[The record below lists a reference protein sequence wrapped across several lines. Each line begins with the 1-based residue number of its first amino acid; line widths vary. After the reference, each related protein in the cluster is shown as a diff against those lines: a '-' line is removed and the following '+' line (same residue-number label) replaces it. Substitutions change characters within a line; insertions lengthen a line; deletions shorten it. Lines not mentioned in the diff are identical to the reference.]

1 MLGPTAAA
9 ISCPALASAESTMT
23 DALEPIR
30 LSIETPADPETA
42 WGAITDPDRI
52 AEWFT
57 DASPLGRVGDPYR
70 LDFGDSAV
78 DGHVLA
84 VDPGRHFAHSWSW
97 DGADPSEQT
106 VVSWTVEPL
115 GRGGSRIVLEHAGW
129 ADGDDTPRDD
139 HLGYW
144 ESYLEDL
151 AALLAG

>member
-1 MLGPTAAA
+1 M
-9 ISCPALASAESTMT
+9 I

-30 LSIETPADPETA
+30 LSIETPADAETA
-42 WGAITDPDRI
+42 WQAITEPDRI

-57 DASPLGRVGDPYR
+57 EASALGRVGDPYR

-78 DGHVLA
+78 DGEVLA
-84 VDPGRHFAHSWSW
+84 VEAGRQFSYSWSW
-97 DGADPSEQT
+97 DGGEGAEPT

-115 GRGGSRIVLEHAGW
+115 GGGSRVVLEHGGW
-129 ADGDDTPRDD
+129 ADGDETLRGD

-144 ESYLEDL
+144 EAYLEDL

>member
-1 MLGPTAAA
+1 MTA
-9 ISCPALASAESTMT
+9 P
-23 DALEPIR
+23 LEPIR

-42 WGAITDPDRI
+42 WQAISDPDRV

-57 DASPLGRVGDPYR
+57 DASPLGAVGDPYR

-78 DGHVLA
+78 DGEVLA
-84 VDPGRHFAHSWSW
+84 VEPGHHFAHSWSW
-97 DGADPSEQT
+97 DGGDPGDRT
-106 VVSWTVEPL
+106 VVSWTVEPA
-115 GRGGSRIVLEHAGW
+115 GRGGSRIVLEHGGW
-129 ADGDDTPRDD
+129 SDGADALRDD

>member
-1 MLGPTAAA
+1 
-9 ISCPALASAESTMT
+9 MT
-23 DALEPIR
+23 DPLEPIR
-30 LSIETPADPETA
+30 LSIETPADAETA
-42 WGAITDPDRI
+42 WLAITDPDRI

-57 DASPLGRVGDPYR
+57 DASPLGGVGDAYR

-78 DGHVLA
+78 DGRILA
-84 VDPGRHFAHSWSW
+84 VETGRGFSHTWSW
-97 DGADPSEQT
+97 DGGDDTEPT

-115 GRGGSRIVLEHAGW
+115 PGGSRIVLEHGGW
-129 ADGDDTPRDD
+129 ADGDDALRGD

>member
-1 MLGPTAAA
+1 
-9 ISCPALASAESTMT
+9 MT
-23 DALEPIR
+23 DPLEPIR
-30 LSIETPADPETA
+30 LSIETPADAETA
-42 WGAITDPDRI
+42 WQAITDPDRI

-57 DASPLGRVGDPYR
+57 DASALGRVGDPYR

-78 DGHVLA
+78 DGQVLA
-84 VDPGRHFAHSWSW
+84 VEAGRQFSYSWSW
-97 DGADPSEQT
+97 DGGDGSEPT

-115 GRGGSRIVLEHAGW
+115 AGGSRIVLEHGGW
-129 ADGDDTPRDD
+129 ADGDDALRGD

>member
-1 MLGPTAAA
+1 
-9 ISCPALASAESTMT
+9 MT

-30 LSIETPADPETA
+30 LSIETPADAEAA
-42 WGAITDPDRI
+42 WQAVTEPDRI

-70 LDFGDSAV
+70 LDFGDSTV
-78 DGHVLA
+78 DGHLVA
-84 VDPGRHFAHSWSW
+84 VEPGRHFAHTWSW
-97 DGADPSEQT
+97 DGADATEQT

-115 GRGGSRIVLEHAGW
+115 GDGSRIVLEHAGW
-129 ADGDDTPRDD
+129 AEGDDALRDD

>member
-1 MLGPTAAA
+1 MVGPTPAA
-9 ISCPALASAESTMT
+9 ISCPVLTADATMT

-42 WGAITDPDRI
+42 WAAITDPDRI

-57 DASPLGRVGDPYR
+57 DASPLGAVGDPYR

-84 VDPGRHFAHSWSW
+84 VEPGRHFAHSWSW
-97 DGADPSEQT
+97 DGADPSDQT

-115 GRGGSRIVLEHAGW
+115 GRGGARSVLQHAGW
-129 ADGDDTPRDD
+129 ADRGGTPPGDHPR
-139 HLGYW
+139 HLEAYPH
-144 ESYLEDL
+144 EL
-151 AALLAG
+151 AA